1 MYAEN
6 QKMKITNVEVGMFK
20 LPGVLLDKE
29 EVTEELLQEINEWC
43 EQNNCG
49 KHMTGTLWSFKK
61 EKQRD
66 MFIIRWSS

>member
-1 MYAEN
+1 
-6 QKMKITNVEVGMFK
+6 MKITNVEVGMFK

-29 EVTEELLQEINEWC
+29 ELTEERTNEINNWC
-43 EQNNCG
+43 KEHNCG
-49 KHMTGTLWSFKK
+49 KQTTETLWSFRK

>member
-1 MYAEN
+1 
-6 QKMKITNVEVGMFK
+6 MKITNVEVGMFK

-29 EVTEELLQEINEWC
+29 ELTEDRAKEISDWCQEH
-43 EQNNCG
+43 NCG
-49 KHMTGTLWSFKK
+49 KQITQVLWSFRK